1 MRSAL
6 LVTLTLSLRVFAQDA
21 EASADAGLEAALA
34 DVPEASE
41 AETATATTS
50 TLAADGGLLYSADLS
65 DDELNR
71 RFVDDAASLGSM
83 SLGVAEAGRLINGVQ
98 MPEGDAWT
106 IVDPT
111 NAWGTRETIDA
122 LTTVAR
128 EVHASFADAKLR
140 INHIGRQNGGWLRPH
155 QSHQSGR
162 DVDLGFFYR
171 EGVNPGAPKQARE
184 KEIDLARNW
193 TLIRALVINADVQF
207 ILVDKRV
214 QKVLADYAL
223 AIGEKKEWVDKL
235 FLGADTLVKHA
246 RRHRD
251 HFHVRFFAPRS
262 QELGARISPILA
274 SRADENVL
282 IHRVVKGDSLGKL
295 ATKYN
300 STVSMIQKA
309 NGLTGTALSV
319 GRTLN
324 IPIRGPCTQCPL
336 PPPLVVPPRL
346 LPPDPDPAT

>member
-1 MRSAL
+1 MRAAL
-6 LVTLTLSLRVFAQDA
+6 LVTLTLSLRGFAQDLD
-21 EASADAGLEAALA
+21 ASPDAGPEAALR

-41 AETATATTS
+41 AEVTS
-50 TLAADGGLLYSADLS
+50 TPTAAHDGGLLYSADLS
-65 DDELNR
+65 DEELNR
-71 RFVDDAASLGSM
+71 RFVDDPASLGSM

-98 MPEGDAWT
+98 MPEGEAWT
-106 IVDPT
+106 IVDPA
-111 NAWGTRETIDA
+111 NAWGTKETIDA

-162 DVDLGFFYR
+162 DVDLGFFYKD
-171 EGVNPGAPKQARE
+171 GVNPGSPKQARE

-207 ILVDKRV
+207 VLVDKRV

-223 AIGEKKEWVDKL
+223 AIGEKKEWVDRL

-262 QELGARISPILA
+262 QELGARISPILT
-274 SRADENVL
+274 SRADQNVL

-300 STVSMIQKA
+300 STVAMIQKA
-309 NGLTGTALSV
+309 NGLSGTALSV

-346 LPPDPDPAT
+346 LPPEPDPAT